1 MYPAT
6 TRTTAA
12 RDRGRVSYRRAE
24 AHRILDEAYHCCL
37 AFVVDGAPRALPTLH
52 VRIDETL
59 YLHGSTA
66 STPLLAARD
75 RHGLAVCVA
84 VTILDGLVYA
94 RAQAHHSANYRSV
107 VVHGTARLVGD
118 PADKRRVLDALIDKA
133 APGRAPDSRPATGR
147 ELAQTAVLAV
157 ALDEVSVKTRAGDP
171 SDDEADL
178 ALPYWAGVLPLRT
191 VADPPQP
198 AAGVTVPTP
207 GYLTASAPVAA
218 TAPVRSARPHTDV
231 AEAVP

>member
-6 TRTTAA
+6 ARTTAT
-12 RDRGRVSYRRAE
+12 RHLSRVTYQRTE

-37 AFVVDGAPRALPTLH
+37 AFVADNAPRALPTLH

-75 RHGLAVCVA
+75 PQGLAVCVA
-84 VTILDGLVYA
+84 VTLLDGLVYA

-107 VVHGTARLVGD
+107 VVHGTARLVSD
-118 PADKRRVLDALIDKA
+118 PADKRRALDALIDKA
-133 APGRAPDSRPATGR
+133 APGRAADSRPPTSR

-157 ALDEVSVKTRAGDP
+157 ALDEVSVKARAGDP
-171 SDDEADL
+171 VDEQADL
-178 ALPYWAGVLPLRT
+178 ALPYWAGVVPMRT
-191 VADPPQP
+191 VADPPQS
-198 AAGVTVPTP
+198 AAGVTRAVPTYFTTSEISLANGP
-207 GYLTASAPVAA
+207 AD
-218 TAPVRSARPHTDV
+218 R
-231 AEAVP
+231 

>member
-6 TRTTAA
+6 ARTTAA
-12 RDRGRVSYRRAE
+12 RRPSRVTYQRTE

-37 AFVVDGAPRALPTLH
+37 AFVADGAPRALPTLH
-52 VRIDETL
+52 VRVDETL

-75 RHGLAVCVA
+75 PQGLAVCVA
-84 VTILDGLVYA
+84 VTLLDGLVYA

-107 VVHGTARLVGD
+107 VVHGTARLVSD
-118 PADKRRVLDALIDKA
+118 PADKRRALDALIDKA
-133 APGRAPDSRPATGR
+133 APGRAADSRPPTSR

-157 ALDEVSVKTRAGDP
+157 ALDEVSVKARAGDP
-171 SDDEADL
+171 VDEQADL

-191 VADPPQP
+191 VADPPQS
-198 AAGVTVPTP
+198 AAGVTRAVPS
-207 GYLTASAPVAA
+207 YLTAAAPVAA
-218 TAPVRSARPHTDV
+218 TAPAHPDT
-231 AEAVP
+231 VPQRTP